1 MGNGTSLGRVRGL
14 GSAHEGVE
22 HWWKQR
28 VTAGANLL
36 LMIWLLVAL
45 ARLPDFTY
53 ATVTTWLASP
63 WAAVPMILLI
73 VSVFTHFRLG
83 LQVVIEDYQHDA
95 NRVLMLV
102 LLNFF
107 TIAAGALAIFSV
119 LKVAFAGAPA

>member
-14 GSAHEGVE
+14 GSAHEGTQ

-28 VTAGANLL
+28 VTACANLL
-36 LMIWLLVAL
+36 LMVWLLVAL
-45 ARLPDFTY
+45 ARLPDHGY
-53 ATVTTWLASP
+53 VTVTHWLGTP

-73 VSVFTHFRLG
+73 ISVFSHFRLG
-83 LQVVIEDYQHDA
+83 LQVVVEDYQHDA

-107 TIAAGALAIFSV
+107 TVAAGALAIFSV

>member
-53 ATVTTWLASP
+53 ATVTTWLSSP

-73 VSVFTHFRLG
+73 ISVFTHFRLG